1 MLIQAA
7 PLECFSDRLR
17 LPSFHDCRDY
27 VLSYDTRNRTAHWVF
42 EHLTKESLNK
52 NGSVDRGKSD
62 FIEDQSVH
70 PYFRSQNSDYKVR
83 NSIEHFSLVVL
94 VKGPP

>member
-7 PLECFSDRLR
+7 PLECFSDRFR

-27 VLSYDTRNRTAHWVF
+27 VLSYDTRNRTANWVF

-52 NGSVDRGKSD
+52 NESVDRGKSD

-83 NSIEHFSLVVL
+83 NSIEHFS
-94 VKGPP
+94 